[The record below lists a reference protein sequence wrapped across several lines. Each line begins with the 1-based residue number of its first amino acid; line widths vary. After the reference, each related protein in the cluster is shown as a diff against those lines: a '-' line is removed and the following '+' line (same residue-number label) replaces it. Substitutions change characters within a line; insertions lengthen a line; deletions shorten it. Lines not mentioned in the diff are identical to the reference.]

1 MFGLI
6 IGAVGKMK
14 EELKE
19 LEQENERITSQLND
33 IAFINEIKGIE
44 KDEFW
49 SRIFELV
56 DNEIEQERLSNQ

>member
-1 MFGLI
+1 
-6 IGAVGKMK
+6 MK

-56 DNEIEQERLSNQ
+56 DNEIEQERLSNQWKNHT